1 MVKYW
6 DSIADMVRDTKA
18 TQIHGGGATEWT
30 GNVSHEGIGN
40 LLMTGDDAMV
50 RKCDKLLSKLD
61 NIELP
66 LLPSSDVRRD
76 VFGTRVSIG
85 EYAVGSPTCFRRRVK
100 VQSEVAPLKIMVGIS
115 SSAGISAEQLQK
127 RGMLMLA
134 LLRKIELVRP
144 VDLFVYCELDGSVDD
159 TGDYFPVV
167 KIDSRPLALGVAASA
182 LCHTATARHL
192 LYGWGRKNAGYCGGW
207 AVGYSDGKTKGYDDK
222 RMKSLDCT
230 PEDLIFDSPTTW
242 DGSLDN
248 PEKWLTD
255 QLKRVGILV
264 EG

>member
-6 DSIADMVRDTKA
+6 DSIADMVRDTK
-18 TQIHGGGATEWT
+18 TTLNHGGTACDWT
-30 GNVSHEGIGN
+30 GYKSHEEIGQ
-40 LLMTGDDAMV
+40 LLLIGDDEMV

-66 LLPSSDVRRD
+66 LLPQSEVRRD
-76 VFGTRVSIG
+76 VFGSRVSIG
-85 EYAVGSPTCFRRRVK
+85 EYSTGSPTCMRRRIK

-115 SSAGISAEQLQK
+115 SSACIDADQLQR

-144 VDLFVYCELDGSVDD
+144 VDLFVFCELDGRED
-159 TGDYFPVV
+159 GDYFPVV

-182 LCHTATARHL
+182 ICHTATARHL
-192 LYGWGRKNAGYCGGW
+192 LYGWGRVRAGYCGRFAKGFK
-207 AVGYSDGKTKGYDDK
+207 GGKDATYETR
-222 RMKSLDCT
+222 RMKVLGCT
-230 PEDLIFDSPTTW
+230 QDDLIFDSPVEW
-242 DGSLDN
+242 DNSFDN
-248 PEKWLTD
+248 PEKWLQD
-255 QLKRVGILV
+255 QLKRVGILM